1 MGIFCLRALGAT
13 ILFWLAS
20 LFTPSEKID
29 KKDYIKIFFA
39 SLLGLFIT
47 QTTFL
52 EAIAHITPF
61 DCSIISTLT
70 PIYTMFVAA
79 IFIKEPITTQ
89 KVCGVLLSFF
99 GILFLLYNGVRNESG
114 TTEPIGIILMLINGL
129 SFSLYL
135 GIFRPLIAKYSVITF
150 MKWMFLFSLLI
161 ALPFSGKELS
171 MVSYTTLPVQYI
183 LELMYLIIFSTFIA
197 YFLIPLSQKKIRPTL
212 VGMYSYVQPI
222 IATIM
227 SIYLGLD
234 TLSYPKIL
242 AAIAVIAGVVIVN
255 KSKSLANKG

>member
-1 MGIFCLRALGAT
+1 
-13 ILFWLAS
+13 
-20 LFTPSEKID
+20 
-29 KKDYIKIFFA
+29 
-39 SLLGLFIT
+39 
-47 QTTFL
+47 
-52 EAIAHITPF
+52 
-61 DCSIISTLT
+61 
-70 PIYTMFVAA
+70 
-79 IFIKEPITTQ
+79 
-89 KVCGVLLSFF
+89 
-99 GILFLLYNGVRNESG
+99 
-114 TTEPIGIILMLINGL
+114 
-129 SFSLYL
+129 
-135 GIFRPLIAKYSVITF
+135 

-255 KSKSLANKG
+255 KRDHRKISVGKI